1 MMECLEVDMMS
12 DSFDRMVNFLVE
24 DNSVSNGDVRAAITE
39 LDDELYDA
47 RTAGGPVP
55 LERYRLRRI
64 LRAVAMERGM
74 AGQWSNSG

>member
-12 DSFDRMVNFLVE
+12 DSFDRMVNFLV
-24 DNSVSNGDVRAAITE
+24 DDSSVRNEDVRAAIAE

-47 RTAGGPVP
+47 RAAGGPVP

-64 LRAVAMERGM
+64 LRAVAAERGM
-74 AGQWSNSG
+74 TDQWSNSG